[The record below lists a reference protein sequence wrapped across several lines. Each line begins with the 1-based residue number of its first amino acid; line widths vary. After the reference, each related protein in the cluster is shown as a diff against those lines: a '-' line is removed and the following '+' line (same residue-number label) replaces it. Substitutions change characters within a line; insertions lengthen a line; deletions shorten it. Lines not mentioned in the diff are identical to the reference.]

1 MGSCHCFAPSSSSE
15 LASSSFRSP
24 DNTSANRGGSCSMSA
39 RGPRLRLRVRWR
51 RRKTCCCSTGD
62 ATREGQCSRR
72 NRAWRRRFRVGDE
85 TLGEVARE
93 EYPRAGEVARRRDRP
108 RRVLHSSE
116 GAQRMGRTL
125 RRFMLRSLLRPRMA
139 SWSAVGETMMVG
151 SANVALPWATP
162 AVILAGCCAGA
173 LPTLAG

>member
-1 MGSCHCFAPSSSSE
+1 M
-15 LASSSFRSP
+15 
-24 DNTSANRGGSCSMSA
+24 
-39 RGPRLRLRVRWR
+39 
-51 RRKTCCCSTGD
+51 
-62 ATREGQCSRR
+62 
-72 NRAWRRRFRVGDE
+72 GDE

-125 RRFMLRSLLRPRMA
+125 RRFMLRSLLRPRIA

-162 AVILAGCCAGA
+162 AVILPGCCAAA
-173 LPTLAG
+173 LLRCRVLLDDGGELS